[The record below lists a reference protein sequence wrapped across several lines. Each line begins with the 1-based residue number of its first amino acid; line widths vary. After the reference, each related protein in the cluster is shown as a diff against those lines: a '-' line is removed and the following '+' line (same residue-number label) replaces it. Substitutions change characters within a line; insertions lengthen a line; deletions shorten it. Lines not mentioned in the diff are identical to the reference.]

1 MKKLATIAG
10 IISAGAFAVLAYKYF
25 FKNGNSMSAT
35 NNTPTSNSGSTLP
48 RGYRNNNP
56 LNIRINSGNN
66 WQGKVS
72 PNTDGAFE
80 QFTSMAYG
88 FRAAFVLIRNYI
100 NNYAATTVQAIISK
114 WAPNNENNTA
124 GYISAVC
131 GSTGF
136 SPGTIINPYNETQM
150 CKLAFAMA
158 IVENGYAPNM
168 SDVVAGWN
176 LYIG

>member
-1 MKKLATIAG
+1 MKKIATIAG
-10 IISAGAFAVLAYKYF
+10 IVSAGAFAVLAYKYF
-25 FKNGNSMSAT
+25 FKTNKNDSNMST
-35 NNTPTSNSGSTLP
+35 NSNSNGANLP

-56 LNIRINSGNN
+56 LNIRINNANN
-66 WQGKVS
+66 WQGKVT

-80 QFTSMAYG
+80 QFSSMAYG

-100 NNYAATTVQAIISK
+100 NNDGLNTVQAIISK

-124 GYISAVC
+124 GYISTVC
-131 GSTGF
+131 VITGF

-150 CKLAFAMA
+150 CKLVFAMA
-158 IVENGYAPNM
+158 IKENGYAPNM

-176 LYIG
+176 LYI

>member
-56 LNIRINSGNN
+56 LNIRINSANN
-66 WQGKVS
+66 WQGKVT

-88 FRAAFVLIRNYI
+88 FRAAFILIRNYI
-100 NNYAATTVQAIISK
+100 NNYGATTVQAIISK

-124 GYISAVC
+124 AYISAVC

-136 SPGTIINPYNETQM
+136 SPDTIINPYNETQM
-150 CKLAFAMA
+150 CKLVFAMA

-176 LYIG
+176 LYLK